1 MYINIYKMIE
11 NSKNLFNIRQDD
23 KLVFVRNSMIF
34 GIMILF
40 LIYLLYY

>member
-1 MYINIYKMIE
+1 MIE